1 MERQGITNQEVL
13 MSEHG
18 IGRRQLV
25 RSAAGVAAGGALAV
39 GTGVGAASASGDGHD
54 MHGLHGLLGAWVVE
68 HTNDQP
74 ADPDPGVTVV
84 GFAAGGVIVATDVQ
98 PAGTTSTGAWSM
110 DGNRFRATFWGA
122 APGGAEGDPGISIRI
137 RARGRLRDGRLSGTF
152 AITGYVGDLTTV
164 AFSATGTFT
173 GTRLAA

>member
-1 MERQGITNQEVL
+1 MAGQGITNQEVL

-39 GTGVGAASASGDGHD
+39 GTGVGAASASGHGDHT
-54 MHGLHGLLGAWVVE
+54 HGLHGAWVVE
-68 HTNDQP
+68 HTNDPP
-74 ADPDPGVTVV
+74 AEPDPGVTVV
-84 GFAAGGVIVATDVQ
+84 GFAAGGVVVVTDVQ

-122 APGGAEGDPGISIRI
+122 APAGAEGEPDISIRI
-137 RARGRLRDGRLSGTF
+137 RARGRLRDGMLSGTF
-152 AITGYVGDLTTV
+152 TVTGYAGDLTTV

>member
-1 MERQGITNQEVL
+1 MAGQGITNQEVL

-39 GTGVGAASASGDGHD
+39 GTGVGAASASG
-54 MHGLHGLLGAWVVE
+54 HGDDRHGLLGAWWIE
-68 HTNDQP
+68 HTNDPP

-84 GFAAGGVIVATDVQ
+84 GFAAGGVVVATDIQ
-98 PAGTTSTGAWSM
+98 PAGATSTGAWSM

-122 APGGAEGDPGISIRI
+122 APGEVEGDPGISIRI
-137 RARGRLRDGRLSGTF
+137 RARGRLREGRLSGTF
-152 AITGYVGDLTTV
+152 TVTGYAGDGTTV
-164 AFSATGTFT
+164 VFSATGTF
-173 GTRLAA
+173 

>member
-1 MERQGITNQEVL
+1 

-25 RSAAGVAAGGALAV
+25 RSAAGVAAGGALVV
-39 GTGVGAASASGDGHD
+39 GAGTGAASASGNGDG
-54 MHGLHGLLGAWVVE
+54 HGLLGAWWVE
-68 HTNDQP
+68 HTNDPP

-84 GFAAGGVIVATDVQ
+84 GFAAGGVLVATDIQ
-98 PAGTTSTGAWSM
+98 PAGGTSTGAWSM

-122 APGGAEGDPGISIRI
+122 APGEAEGDPGISIQI
-137 RARGRLRDGRLSGTF
+137 RARGRLREGRLSGTF
-152 AITGYVGDLTTV
+152 TVTGYAGDGTTV
-164 AFSATGTFT
+164 IFSATGTFT